1 MSKEFTDVVF
11 VKVDVDECEELA
23 ADYNIKAM
31 PTFVF
36 LKDGAKVAEFAGA
49 NANALRELVLKHK

>member
-36 LKDGAKVAEFAGA
+36 LKDGAKVCVRNFKF
-49 NANALRELVLKHK
+49 VLSFC